1 MGKASSS
8 KKVARAAKAAG
19 RPGAKKSYAWPTAI
33 GAVVVAGVVLIV
45 ASFGG
50 SSDNEP
56 PRIGDHWHAA
66 YGVYNCDAYLAP
78 FGDEAGDRTGIHTH
92 QDGLMHMH
100 PFASRVTGEG
110 ANLAAFGED
119 VGMDIDDDSL
129 DGPGIDV
136 ENGDECGGEPA
147 TVRLLVWDNPGDA
160 EPQVITEDIADHDP
174 DDGSVWALVFAPDDA
189 EVPIPNSALN
199 LADPLA
205 AEQGRQPPTATSLPT
220 EEPAPAGDES
230 TSTTAPAEG
239 EGSTPTPDPEGS
251 TSTTA
256 AP

>member
-19 RPGAKKSYAWPTAI
+19 RPGAKKNYAWPTAI
-33 GAVVVAGVVLIV
+33 GAVVVLGVVLIV

-50 SSDNEP
+50 GASGNEP
-56 PRIGDHWHAA
+56 PKIGDHWHAA

-78 FGDEAGDRTGIHTH
+78 FADEAGDRTGIHTH

-100 PFASRVTGEG
+100 PFASRVTGDG

-147 TVRLLVWDNPGDA
+147 TVRLLVWDSPNDA
-160 EPQVITEDIADHDP
+160 EPEVITEDIADHDP
-174 DDGSVWALVFAPDDA
+174 DDGSIWALVFAPDDA
-189 EVPIPNSALN
+189 EIPLPNSAIN
-199 LADPLA
+199 LADPTA
-205 AEQGRQPPTATSLPT
+205 AEQGRQPPTATSLPL
-220 EEPAPAGDES
+220 EDLVEDDPS

-239 EGSTPTPDPEGS
+239 EGATSTTAPEGA